1 MSINYSLSVKN
12 PPLDK
17 DKEHKKMYAIA
28 QHAGVLDAD
37 KFIDKVC
44 KRYRSYDEGEVYG
57 VLYAVTETLRRMLL
71 DGYRVEAGPL
81 GDFYT
86 VIHSRGSQNRAN
98 FARSNIKDVTVNF
111 TPGKRLS
118 DLMREAK
125 FKQVMPKGKFIKAKR
140 EVQKKSRAD
149 FEAESKARK
158 EKKAAESEDEKK
170 EIKK

>member
-37 KFIDKVC
+37 HFIDKVC
-44 KRYRSYDEGEVYG
+44 KRFRSCDEAQVRA
-57 VLYAVTETLRRMLL
+57 VLYAVTETLRRMML

-118 DLMREAK
+118 GLMREAK
-125 FKQVMPKGKFIKAKR
+125 FKQVMPKGQFIKARR
-140 EVQKKSRAD
+140 EMKKQLQAE
-149 FEAESKARK
+149 FEEMSKARE
-158 EKKAAESEDEKK
+158 EKDAAESGSEE
-170 EIKK
+170 

>member
-28 QHAGVLDAD
+28 QHAGVIDANH
-37 KFIDKVC
+37 FIDTVC
-44 KRYRSYDEGEVYG
+44 KRFRSYNEGEVYG
-57 VLYAVTETLRRMLL
+57 LLYAVTETLRRMLL

-118 DLMREAK
+118 DLMQEAK
-125 FKQVMPKGKFIKAKR
+125 FRKVMPKGALLKAKR

-149 FEAESKARK
+149 YEAERKARN
-158 EKKAAESEDEKK
+158 ERKAAEK
-170 EIKK
+170 EGEE